1 MTVST
6 TDSVIEY
13 EGNGVTTAF
22 PVPFKF
28 PSNDDLV
35 VTRVYN
41 DVSTVLVLGTDY
53 SVVGAGAS
61 AGGAV
66 ITSVAPSVG
75 SKLSIERQLEPVQ
88 ETDLRNQGRYF
99 AETHENV
106 FDYLTMLI
114 QQSFSW
120 ISRALRRPI
129 GKEYFDAENRRI
141 ANVESPSENNDAA
154 NKLWTE
160 QYVASVINT
169 GTGPVNLAS
178 NVLYTDPAGTLKTVQ
193 DMSGSSGAGM
203 IGYNPSVSY
212 FNGTVGSEL
221 KSLKSLK
228 VVVVTDYGA
237 TGNGTTDDTAAIQAA
252 IAAAGPYSDVVF
264 PSGTYLITSTL
275 TSLTGQRWLGRGGQ
289 RGTTLKKGA
298 NIDMVVVGTLSTIL
312 DINLEGVGATYT
324 GKGFVISSG
333 FSQNLVRC
341 RAVNMGGEPL
351 YFANNA
357 GGGANV
363 TAFEGYPVDTDT
375 YAGCAIAGDTS
386 PHPRFFR
393 GMWLS
398 GANFA
403 LGPGAGN
410 GGSMTEFYIR
420 DLRFDATSTLFHISN
435 GRCATLGATTTL
447 KGFDH
452 SIDGVA
458 FAGPVALDS
467 AQGINL
473 GPSCSVPSLTE
484 NATNSQ
490 YNSVYVQ
497 RRTYTPT
504 WTQTS
509 ATPAIGNGTLT
520 GNHVRAGH
528 MCHVQIELVAG
539 STTTFGDAA
548 SGYRFSLPFPGHL
561 SFNQRGF
568 PVRIY
573 DTSAGADFTGWA
585 SIGAGQDYI
594 TISVGAQQVRSTSP
608 MTWANGDTLQCSFSY
623 MVR

>member
-252 IAAAGPYSDVVF
+252 ITAAGQNADVVF

-289 RGTTLKKGA
+289 RGTTIKKGA

-520 GNHVRAGH
+520 GNYVRAGH

-623 MVR
+623 MTR

>member
-1 MTVST
+1 MTTYATGNPLGSKDPRDLYDNAENFDTAMNDRENLAWSDRFGVSRKT
-6 TDSVIEY
+6 WFGLEQQVADYLAAQGYEPVPLEYVDGSPLTVDRPTQLIERDDNLYSVKLP
-13 EGNGVTTAF
+13 ASF
-22 PVPFKF
+22 PVELTGNWATDQNLLVAQVDRSLRQQLRDSGGSGMVGFNASESY
-28 PSNDDLV
+28 PSD
-35 VTRVYN
+35 T
-41 DVSTVLVLGTDY
+41 
-53 SVVGAGAS
+53 
-61 AGGAV
+61 
-66 ITSVAPSVG
+66 
-75 SKLSIERQLEPVQ
+75 
-88 ETDLRNQGRYF
+88 
-99 AETHENV
+99 
-106 FDYLTMLI
+106 
-114 QQSFSW
+114 
-120 ISRALRRPI
+120 
-129 GKEYFDAENRRI
+129 
-141 ANVESPSENNDAA
+141 
-154 NKLWTE
+154 
-160 QYVASVINT
+160 
-169 GTGPVNLAS
+169 
-178 NVLYTDPAGTLKTVQ
+178 
-193 DMSGSSGAGM
+193 
-203 IGYNPSVSY
+203 IGYEVN
-212 FNGTVGSEL
+212 TL
-221 KSLKSLK
+221 RALK
-228 VVVVTDYGA
+228 VVVVTNYGA

-252 IAAAGPYSDVVF
+252 ITAAGQNADVVF

-324 GKGFVISSG
+324 GKGFRIVSG
-333 FSQNLVRC
+333 FSQTITRC

-351 YFANNA
+351 YFDSNA

-363 TAFEGYPVDTDT
+363 TVFEGYPVDTDA
-375 YAGCAIAGDTS
+375 YAGCAIAGDTA

-410 GGSMTEFYIR
+410 GGSMSEFYIR

-509 ATPAIGNGTLT
+509 STPAIGNGTLT
-520 GNHVRAGH
+520 GNYVRAGH

-594 TISVGAQQVRSTSP
+594 TISVGAQQVRATSP

-623 MVR
+623 MTR

>member
-1 MTVST
+1 MTYDTGNPLGSKDPRDLYDNAENFDAAMNDRVNT
-6 TDSVIEY
+6 TWNDRFGVLRLTMKGYEEQFNDFLANSGYEPVPLEYVDGSPLTVDRPTQLIERDGNLYSVKLS
-13 EGNGVTTAF
+13 ASF
-22 PVPFKF
+22 PVELTGNWATDQNLLVSQVDRSLRQQLRDSGGSGMVGFNASESY
-28 PSNDDLV
+28 PSD
-35 VTRVYN
+35 T
-41 DVSTVLVLGTDY
+41 
-53 SVVGAGAS
+53 
-61 AGGAV
+61 
-66 ITSVAPSVG
+66 
-75 SKLSIERQLEPVQ
+75 
-88 ETDLRNQGRYF
+88 
-99 AETHENV
+99 
-106 FDYLTMLI
+106 
-114 QQSFSW
+114 
-120 ISRALRRPI
+120 
-129 GKEYFDAENRRI
+129 
-141 ANVESPSENNDAA
+141 
-154 NKLWTE
+154 
-160 QYVASVINT
+160 
-169 GTGPVNLAS
+169 
-178 NVLYTDPAGTLKTVQ
+178 
-193 DMSGSSGAGM
+193 
-203 IGYNPSVSY
+203 IGYEVN
-212 FNGTVGSEL
+212 TL
-221 KSLKSLK
+221 MALK
-228 VVVVTDYGA
+228 VVVVTNYGA

-252 IAAAGPYSDVVF
+252 ITAAGQNADVVF

-289 RGTTLKKGA
+289 RGTTIKKGA

-312 DINLEGVGATYT
+312 DISLEGVGATYT

-410 GGSMTEFYIR
+410 GGSMTQFYIR
-420 DLRFDATSTLFHISN
+420 DLRFDPTSTLFHISN

-447 KGFDH
+447 KGYDH

-509 ATPAIGNGTLT
+509 ATPAIGAGTLT
-520 GNHVRAGH
+520 GNYVRAGH

-594 TISVGAQQVRSTSP
+594 TISVGAQQVRATSP

-623 MVR
+623 MTR

>member
-6 TDSVIEY
+6 PDSEIEY

-203 IGYNPSVSY
+203 ICYNPSVSY

-252 IAAAGPYSDVVF
+252 ITAAGQNADVVF

-289 RGTTLKKGA
+289 RGTTIKKGA

-386 PHPRFFR
+386 AHPRFFR

-435 GRCATLGATTTL
+435 GRCATLGATTTI

-473 GPSCSVPSLTE
+473 GPSCSVPTFTE
-484 NATNSQ
+484 NPSNCQ

-509 ATPAIGNGTLT
+509 ATPSVGNGTLT
-520 GNHVRAGH
+520 GNYIRHGH
-528 MCHVQIELVAG
+528 QCMVEIELVAG
-539 STTTFGDAA
+539 STTSFGDSTSA
-548 SGYRFSLPFPGHL
+548 YRFSLPFPGHL
-561 SFNQRGF
+561 SFNQKRF

-573 DTSAGADFTGWA
+573 DSSAGADFTGWA

-594 TISVGAQQVRSTSP
+594 TIAVGAQQVRATSP
-608 MTWANGDTLQCSFSY
+608 MTWANGDTLECSFSY
-623 MVR
+623 MTR

>member
-66 ITSVAPSVG
+66 ITSVAPPTG
-75 SKLSIERQLEPVQ
+75 STLSIERQLEPVQ

-252 IAAAGPYSDVVF
+252 ITAAGQNADVVF

-289 RGTTLKKGA
+289 RGTTIKKGA

-520 GNHVRAGH
+520 GNYVRAGH

-623 MVR
+623 MTR

>member
-1 MTVST
+1 MTTYATGNPLGSKDPRDLYDNAENFDTAMNDRENLAWSDRFGVSRKT
-6 TDSVIEY
+6 WFGLEQQVADFLAAQGYEPVPLEYVDGSPLTVDRPTQLIERDGNLYSVKLP
-13 EGNGVTTAF
+13 ASF
-22 PVPFKF
+22 PVELTGNWATDQNLLVAQVDRSLRQQLRDSGGSGMLGFNASESY
-28 PSNDDLV
+28 PSD
-35 VTRVYN
+35 T
-41 DVSTVLVLGTDY
+41 
-53 SVVGAGAS
+53 
-61 AGGAV
+61 
-66 ITSVAPSVG
+66 
-75 SKLSIERQLEPVQ
+75 
-88 ETDLRNQGRYF
+88 
-99 AETHENV
+99 
-106 FDYLTMLI
+106 
-114 QQSFSW
+114 
-120 ISRALRRPI
+120 
-129 GKEYFDAENRRI
+129 
-141 ANVESPSENNDAA
+141 
-154 NKLWTE
+154 
-160 QYVASVINT
+160 
-169 GTGPVNLAS
+169 
-178 NVLYTDPAGTLKTVQ
+178 
-193 DMSGSSGAGM
+193 
-203 IGYNPSVSY
+203 IGYEVN
-212 FNGTVGSEL
+212 TL
-221 KSLKSLK
+221 MALK
-228 VVVVTDYGA
+228 VVVVTNYGA

-289 RGTTLKKGA
+289 RGTTIKKGA

-324 GKGFVISSG
+324 GKGFRIVSG
-333 FSQNLVRC
+333 FSQTITRC
-341 RAVNMGGEPL
+341 RAVNMGGNPL
-351 YFANNA
+351 WFDVDA

-363 TAFEGYPVDTDT
+363 TCFEGYPVDPDA
-375 YAGCAIAGDTS
+375 YAGIQIAGDTGA
-386 PHPRFFR
+386 HPRFFR
-393 GMWLS
+393 GIWLS

-403 LGPGAGN
+403 LGPGGGN
-410 GGSMTEFYIR
+410 GGSLSEFYIR
-420 DLRFDATSTLFHISN
+420 TFVFDPTSTLFHISN
-435 GRCATLGATTTL
+435 GRCSTPSTTIR
-447 KGFDH
+447 GFDH

-520 GNHVRAGH
+520 GNYVRAGH

-594 TISVGAQQVRSTSP
+594 TISVGAQQVRATSP

-623 MVR
+623 MTR

>member
-298 NIDMVVVGTLSTIL
+298 NIDMVVVDTLSTIL

-324 GKGFVISSG
+324 GKGFRIVSG
-333 FSQNLVRC
+333 FSQTIERC
-341 RAVNMGGEPL
+341 RAVNMGGEPM
-351 YFANNA
+351 YFEPNA
-357 GGGANV
+357 GGG
-363 TAFEGYPVDTDT
+363 
-375 YAGCAIAGDTS
+375 
-386 PHPRFFR
+386 
-393 GMWLS
+393 
-398 GANFA
+398 
-403 LGPGAGN
+403 
-410 GGSMTEFYIR
+410 
-420 DLRFDATSTLFHISN
+420 
-435 GRCATLGATTTL
+435 
-447 KGFDH
+447 
-452 SIDGVA
+452 
-458 FAGPVALDS
+458 
-467 AQGINL
+467 
-473 GPSCSVPSLTE
+473 
-484 NATNSQ
+484 
-490 YNSVYVQ
+490 
-497 RRTYTPT
+497 
-504 WTQTS
+504 
-509 ATPAIGNGTLT
+509 
-520 GNHVRAGH
+520 
-528 MCHVQIELVAG
+528 
-539 STTTFGDAA
+539 
-548 SGYRFSLPFPGHL
+548 
-561 SFNQRGF
+561 
-568 PVRIY
+568 
-573 DTSAGADFTGWA
+573 
-585 SIGAGQDYI
+585 
-594 TISVGAQQVRSTSP
+594 
-608 MTWANGDTLQCSFSY
+608 
-623 MVR
+623 

>member
-1 MTVST
+1 MTTYATGNPLGSKDPRDLYDNAENFDTAMNDRENLAWSDRFGVSRKT
-6 TDSVIEY
+6 WFGLEQQVADFLAAQGYEPVPLEYVDGSPLTVDRPTQLIERDGNLYSVKLP
-13 EGNGVTTAF
+13 ASF
-22 PVPFKF
+22 PVELTGNWATDQNLLVAQVDRSLRQQLRDSGGSGMLGFNASESY
-28 PSNDDLV
+28 PSD
-35 VTRVYN
+35 T
-41 DVSTVLVLGTDY
+41 
-53 SVVGAGAS
+53 
-61 AGGAV
+61 
-66 ITSVAPSVG
+66 
-75 SKLSIERQLEPVQ
+75 
-88 ETDLRNQGRYF
+88 
-99 AETHENV
+99 
-106 FDYLTMLI
+106 
-114 QQSFSW
+114 
-120 ISRALRRPI
+120 
-129 GKEYFDAENRRI
+129 
-141 ANVESPSENNDAA
+141 
-154 NKLWTE
+154 
-160 QYVASVINT
+160 
-169 GTGPVNLAS
+169 
-178 NVLYTDPAGTLKTVQ
+178 
-193 DMSGSSGAGM
+193 
-203 IGYNPSVSY
+203 IGYEVN
-212 FNGTVGSEL
+212 TL
-221 KSLKSLK
+221 RALK
-228 VVVVTDYGA
+228 VVVVTNYGA

-289 RGTTLKKGA
+289 RGTTIKKGA

-324 GKGFVISSG
+324 GKGFRIVSG
-333 FSQNLVRC
+333 FSQTITRC

-351 YFANNA
+351 YFDSNA

-363 TAFEGYPVDTDT
+363 TVFEGYPVDTDA
-375 YAGCAIAGDTS
+375 YAGCAIAGDTA

-458 FAGPVALDS
+458 FAGPVALYS

-520 GNHVRAGH
+520 GNYVRAGH

-594 TISVGAQQVRSTSP
+594 TISVGAQQVRATSP
-608 MTWANGDTLQCSFSY
+608 ITWANGDTLQCSFSY
-623 MVR
+623 MTR

>member
-1 MTVST
+1 MTTYATGNPLGSKDPRDLYDNAENFDTAMNDRENLAWSDRFGVSRKT
-6 TDSVIEY
+6 WFGLEQQVADFLAAQGYEPVPLEYVDGSPLIVDRPTQLIQRDGNLYSVKRP
-13 EGNGVTTAF
+13 ADF
-22 PVPFKF
+22 PV
-28 PSNDDLV
+28 SLSGNWATDESLLV
-35 VTRVYN
+35 AQVDR
-41 DVSTVLVLGTDY
+41 SLRQQLRAPG
-53 SVVGAGAS
+53 GAGMM
-61 AGGAV
+61 GYD
-66 ITSVAPSVG
+66 P
-75 SKLSIERQLEPVQ
+75 
-88 ETDLRNQGRYF
+88 
-99 AETHENV
+99 AETYPSDTVGYE
-106 FDYLTMLI
+106 L
-114 QQSFSW
+114 Q
-120 ISRALRRPI
+120 ALRS
-129 GKEYFDAENRRI
+129 ARRI
-141 ANVESPSENNDAA
+141 AISSF
-154 NKLWTE
+154 W
-160 QYVASVINT
+160 
-169 GTGPVNLAS
+169 
-178 NVLYTDPAGTLKTVQ
+178 PAGGGDDGTSACEAAIVAA
-193 DMSGSSGAGM
+193 GAG
-203 IGYNPSVSY
+203 GEV
-212 FNGTVGSEL
+212 FF
-221 KSLKSLK
+221 
-228 VVVVTDYGA
+228 
-237 TGNGTTDDTAAIQAA
+237 
-252 IAAAGPYSDVVF
+252 DVPDF
-264 PSGTYLITSTL
+264 IITRKLVQLSN
-275 TSLTGQRWLGRGGQ
+275 QKWYGRGGQ
-289 RGTTLKKGA
+289 RGTTIRKGA
-298 NIDMVVVGTLSTIL
+298 DIDMIDVASLGTII
-312 DINLEGVGATYT
+312 DINLEGDGQNFS
-324 GKGFVISSG
+324 GKGFRIPAG
-333 FSQNLVRC
+333 FSQTIERC
-341 RAVNMGGEPL
+341 RAVNMGGEPM
-351 YFANNA
+351 YFEPNA
-357 GGGANV
+357 GGGANIY
-363 TAFEGYPVDTDT
+363 TFEGYPTDT
-375 YAGCAIAGDTS
+375 SLYAGIAIAGDTA

-393 GMWLS
+393 GIWLS

-520 GNHVRAGH
+520 GNYVRAGH

-594 TISVGAQQVRSTSP
+594 TISVGAQQVRATSP

-623 MVR
+623 MTR